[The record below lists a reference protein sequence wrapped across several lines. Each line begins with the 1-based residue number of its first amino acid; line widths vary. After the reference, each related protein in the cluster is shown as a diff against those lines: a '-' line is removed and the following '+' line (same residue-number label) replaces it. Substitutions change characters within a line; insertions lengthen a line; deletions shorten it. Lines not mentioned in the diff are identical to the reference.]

1 MTVVIC
7 VRDPDASN
15 EYRVFGDDV
24 EIIDVDLGYADLS
37 DPEEWAEWKASQLMD
52 VRALEVAGEKEAAEY
67 LRSLIDQIESNYGHD
82 EEVESD
88 GSPVPA
94 A

>member
-15 EYRVFGDDV
+15 EYEVFGGEV
-24 EIIDVDLGYADLS
+24 TIIDVDLGYADLRDREEFADWKEGQDS
-37 DPEEWAEWKASQLMD
+37 D
-52 VRALEVAGEKEAAEY
+52 VTRLERAGEKEAADY
-67 LRSLIDQIESNYGHD
+67 LRSLIDQITENFGH
-82 EEVESD
+82 EEVED
-88 GSPVPA
+88 DAAPVPA

>member
-15 EYRVFGDDV
+15 DYAVFGGDV
-24 EIIDVDLGYADLS
+24 TIIDVDLGYADLS
-37 DPEEWAEWKASQLMD
+37 DPEEWAEWKQSQLAD
-52 VRALEVAGEKEAAEY
+52 VLVLERSGQKEAAEY
-67 LRSLIDQIESNYGHD
+67 LQSIIDQVESNYDHA